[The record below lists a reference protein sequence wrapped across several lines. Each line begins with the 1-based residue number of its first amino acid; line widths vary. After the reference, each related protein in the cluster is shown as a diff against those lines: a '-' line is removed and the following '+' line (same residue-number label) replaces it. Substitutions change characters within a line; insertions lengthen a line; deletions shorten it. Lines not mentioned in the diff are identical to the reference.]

1 MKHKCGVQSSH
12 LTPLADQFA
21 SMDGEILANGSVN
34 VLIFRGYLVQLHTF
48 DQALTLAVV
57 VVVCVGGGV
66 WQQYGGLADLNLNAS
81 LIN

>member
-1 MKHKCGVQSSH
+1 M
-12 LTPLADQFA
+12 
-21 SMDGEILANGSVN
+21 N

>member
-1 MKHKCGVQSSH
+1 
-12 LTPLADQFA
+12 
-21 SMDGEILANGSVN
+21 MDGEILANGSVN

-57 VVVCVGGGV
+57 VVVCVGGV

>member
-1 MKHKCGVQSSH
+1 
-12 LTPLADQFA
+12 
-21 SMDGEILANGSVN
+21 MDGEILANGSVN

-57 VVVCVGGGV
+57 VVGCVGGV